1 MSQPFASDIQIIEQM
16 DSRITNNFEVTIVE
30 LNNKLIHSERQGVG
44 MMTDSWLIPMT
55 ESKMNSIAVHIE
67 DALEGL

>member
-30 LNNKLIHSERQGVG
+30 LNNKLIHSEHQGVG
-44 MMTDSWLIPMT
+44 MMTDS
-55 ESKMNSIAVHIE
+55 
-67 DALEGL
+67 